1 MDEDIKRALLG
12 DHEAAKRLTDAGV
25 LIPCPLCGKSKAH
38 AGTLTEHGE
47 NDGLHYDVV
56 CAYTKGGCGCATGRG
71 YKNDHE
77 ARLAWNTRA
86 PILSAEEME
95 MLDEH

>member
-1 MDEDIKRALLG
+1 MNDIKLALLG

-25 LIPCPLCGKSKAH
+25 LVPCALCNGSGVLDSDHIASRFWSLCTVC
-38 AGTLTEHGE
+38 GMQTEAFE
-47 NDGLHYDVV
+47 IEE
-56 CAYTKGGCGCATGRG
+56 K
-71 YKNDHE
+71 

-95 MLDEH
+95 RLEATNEHDAQRVRG